1 MHPILFEAGGVT
13 LYAYGVLLAA
23 AYLIGLQFTLMRAR
37 ARGIDAQ
44 RVMDLGIWV
53 IVAALVGA
61 KLVLAVQYPRQYFTT
76 VAGFLDLLRVGGVF
90 YGGLVAAIVT
100 AIWCFWRY
108 GLPVWTTG
116 DAIAPALALG
126 HAVGRLGC
134 LLAGC
139 CYGRQTSVP
148 WAITFHDRVAHAVVG
163 TPLGVPLHPTQIYEA
178 GAELLIMAGLL
189 LFERRG
195 RPFPGRTFWTY
206 ILLYGVSR
214 FAIEFYRGDVRGVLF
229 GPLSTS
235 QSVSLILVPLAILM
249 LFVLSRGTRPAPH
262 EAVQARAA

>member
-1 MHPILFEAGGVT
+1 MHPVLFEAGGVT

-23 AYLIGLQFTLMRAR
+23 AYLIGLQVTLVRAR
-37 ARGIDAQ
+37 ARGLDGQ
-44 RVMDLGIWV
+44 RVMDMGIWV
-53 IVAALVGA
+53 IVSALIGA
-61 KLVLAVQYPRQYFTT
+61 KLLLAVQYPRQYFTS
-76 VAGFLDLLRVGGVF
+76 VSGFFELLRVGGVF
-90 YGGLVAAIVT
+90 YGGLIAAIVT
-100 AIWCFWRY
+100 AIWCLWRY
-108 GLPVWTTG
+108 GLPLWTTG

-148 WAITFHDRVAHAVVG
+148 WAITFHDRAAQTIVG

-178 GAELLIMAGLL
+178 GAELLIMCGLL
-189 LFERRG
+189 LLERRG
-195 RPFPGRTFWTY
+195 RPFAGRTFWTY

-214 FAIEFYRGDVRGVLF
+214 FVIEFYRGDDRGMLF
-229 GPLSTS
+229 GTLSTS
-235 QSVSLILVPLAILM
+235 QSVSLVLVPLAIVM
-249 LFVLSRGTRPAPH
+249 LFVLSRGTRPAPR